1 MKKNMIRELT
11 AAWMQI
17 KMQTVKLI
25 GCKIPRHS
33 SPSERM
39 LTARHSCYS
48 HILPPLN
55 HSKQLVCF
63 CSVSSPDVTS
73 HIPLVWLPG
82 SCVRVA
88 WAPPIIHFSC
98 RTRAFQNVS
107 VLCSV
112 PQRKVNGYLFFP
124 HFFKKKKRWSLC
136 FPGWLWTLDSGDIL
150 VPVWHAPGTT
160 CRHYYVLFGLFS
172 F

>member
-1 MKKNMIRELT
+1 MDANQNAET
-11 AAWMQI
+11 A
-17 KMQTVKLI
+17 KLI

-124 HFFKKKKRWSLC
+124 HFFKKKKKDEVSVSQAD
-136 FPGWLWTLDSGDIL
+136 FELWTQVTFLSQFDMHLEQL
-150 VPVWHAPGTT
+150 VGTT
-160 CRHYYVLFGLFS
+160 MSCLDCFHFKRKAK
-172 F
+172 